1 MTQYELVIVGS
12 GPTSRSVAMQARKL
26 KRRVLVVESSAR
38 VEGISVHL
46 GTIPSSELT
55 AVKN

>member
-38 VEGISVHL
+38 VEGISVHS
-46 GTIPSSELT
+46 GTIPFSELT

>member
-38 VEGISVHL
+38 VEGISVHS
-46 GTIPSSELT
+46 GTIPSNKLM

>member
-26 KRRVLVVESSAR
+26 RRRVLVVESSAR
-38 VEGISVHL
+38 VEGISVHS
-46 GTIPSSELT
+46 GTIPSNELT

>member
-38 VEGISVHL
+38 VEGISVHS
-46 GTIPSSELT
+46 GTIPSNELK

>member
-1 MTQYELVIVGS
+1 MTQYELVILGS
-12 GPTSRSVAMQARKL
+12 GPRSRSIAMQVGKL

-38 VEGISVHL
+38 VEGISVHS
-46 GTIPSSELT
+46 GTISSNELT

>member
-12 GPTSRSVAMQARKL
+12 GPTSRSVAMQAGKL

-38 VEGISVHL
+38 VEGISVHS
-46 GTIPSSELT
+46 GTIPSNERK